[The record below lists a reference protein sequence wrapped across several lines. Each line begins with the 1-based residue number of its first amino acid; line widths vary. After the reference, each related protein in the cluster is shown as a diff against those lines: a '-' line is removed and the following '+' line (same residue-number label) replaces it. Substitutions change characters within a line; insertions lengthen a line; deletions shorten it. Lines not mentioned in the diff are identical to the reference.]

1 MVNAMPSRKSPAPFF
16 DTLEEMPN
24 PYKSPVRDVPQLPG
38 DSPTD
43 AVSDYQYASEFIYSY
58 RGSLDTFSTYRREIE
73 HFLHWCWLVRK
84 RSLNRIVRE
93 DFESYVNFAR
103 NPPAKWIGPNNVPRF
118 VPNQGER
125 VPNPQWRPYVSTGEE
140 YALSQAALRSL
151 FSVLGSFFNFLVQE
165 GYAQA
170 NPVARMRQKSKYLRG
185 RQGLDKIRRLSP
197 LQWEFV
203 IETAENMAGANP
215 AVHERTLFIMNA
227 LFALY
232 LRISELVETPRWQP
246 QMGHFQMD
254 QPSQG
259 SLKRSVAGVHVLA
272 VEMECRFKA
281 QGVPGRQATGLRPVL
296 QQLPPQLL
304 SPFTG
309 QQHLHPVFAG
319 VPGAGQKHLLIPP
332 GQLAMAKTGHPLQVP
347 APQTLQ
353 QGHDLGT
360 LQSQEHSVPLA
371 VGDGA
376 TSGQKMALQP
386 GDIRGGAGGIHHHHH
401 LMVTCHQATVIDNQV
416 VKDASLFIEQ
426 DRVLGFPRSDAPQ
439 IRRHQPLQGVLHCRS
454 PQGKHPHMGNVK
466 DSNGIAHSP
475 VLHHHPGKLQ
485 GHDPAGKGVKTRS
498 SRLGSLM
505 EGGGLTGA
513 VIHGIGR
520 NRWGAPSLPWWGRG
534 SCAGVT
540 PAGGV
545 CW

>member
-1 MVNAMPSRKSPAPFF
+1 MVNAMPNRKSPAPFF

-58 RGSLDTFSTYRREIE
+58 RGSPDTFSTYRREIE

-93 DFESYVNFAR
+93 DFESYVDFAR

-254 QPSQG
+254 QEGNWWFLTVGKGNKEREISV
-259 SLKRSVAGVHVLA
+259 SDAMLAALKRYRRA
-272 VEMECRFKA
+272 R
-281 QGVPGRQATGLRPVL
+281 GLN
-296 QQLPPQLL
+296 
-304 SPFTG
+304 
-309 QQHLHPVFAG
+309 
-319 VPGAGQKHLLIPP
+319 
-332 GQLAMAKTGHPLQVP
+332 PLP
-347 APQTLQ
+347 APGEAT
-353 QGHDLGT
+353 
-360 LQSQEHSVPLA
+360 PL
-371 VGDGA
+371 
-376 TSGQKMALQP
+376 
-386 GDIRGGAGGIHHHHH
+386 IRRNRGGGG
-401 LMVTCHQATVIDNQV
+401 VTST
-416 VKDASLFIEQ
+416 
-426 DRVLGFPRSDAPQ
+426 RQ
-439 IRRHQPLQGVLHCRS
+439 IRRIVGECFDSAVARMREEGFADEADRLAEATVHWLRHTGISEDV
-454 PQGKHPHMGNVK
+454 KHRPREHVR
-466 DSNGIAHSP
+466 DDA
-475 VLHHHPGKLQ
+475 
-485 GHDPAGKGVKTRS
+485 GHGS
-498 SRLGSLM
+498 SAITDRYIDVERTERHAS
-505 EGGGLTGA
+505 A
-513 VIHGIGR
+513 R
-520 NRWGAPSLPWWGRG
+520 NKRIR
-534 SCAGVT
+534 
-540 PAGGV
+540 
-545 CW
+545 